1 MITFK
6 FYKGLKIFH
15 LNIRSLMSKI
25 DLLRAWASHHKPD
38 IIIVTET
45 WLHSAISNNNVEIQD

>member
-1 MITFK
+1 MMTFK
-6 FYKGLKIFH
+6 SYKGLKIIH

-25 DLLRAWASHHKPD
+25 DLLRAWASHNKPD
-38 IIIVTET
+38 IITVTET